1 MRGKD
6 ASCLNDYEKS
16 EAPGVSN
23 GDPTPVEGRRRNVF
37 QTQSDG
43 QHPRLA
49 VEGIQG
55 FRCFGEWSANAA
67 RQVSCQIVTVDH
79 LLPKVATLRNRC
91 RWSAL
96 RMTLGNDQ
104 AICLRV
110 SHYLLVSS
118 PLVGRGAERQ
128 YVRDPVNR
136 AWLHQPGECRWPRHS
151 GEVGNAAASPAST
164 ARPFGRRVLVGP
176 SPGQEA
182 VMSLGSAKIAP
193 LCCRSGPMC
202 GWSGRGR
209 PRPALSLLGE
219 ASAGGPEN
227 G

>member
-1 MRGKD
+1 MRSERSPIDSTRGSPVKD
-6 ASCLNDYEKS
+6 IPGLFGASGSGLQK
-16 EAPGVSN
+16 
-23 GDPTPVEGRRRNVF
+23 
-37 QTQSDG
+37 
-43 QHPRLA
+43 
-49 VEGIQG
+49 
-55 FRCFGEWSANAA
+55 AA

-118 PLVGRGAERQ
+118 PLVVRGAERQ

-164 ARPFGRRVLVGP
+164 ARPFERRVLVGP

-219 ASAGGPEN
+219 VSAGGPEN